1 MCSFSQKRH
10 KGAGR
15 PWGERCT
22 TCSTPQ
28 MDLLCLLWGF
38 TLSLRALPT
47 SSVSQ
52 WGYKFSNRIHS
63 KRDQQARP
71 QKSYSSAY
79 PCSHLPCPLQC
90 DTALASSR
98 KPSITTGTT
107 SHRSFVKIS
116 LPNYSSLGAL
126 FLPCSPKSTGEWCW
140 WLTSLWSSSTC
151 SGEHASSL

>member
-98 KPSITTGTT
+98 KPSIIKGTT
-107 SHRSFVKIS
+107 SDGSFVKIS
-116 LPNYSSLGAL
+116 VKLCPLCLTQLLKPGCTVSAMLSKEHRRVVVVADLPM
-126 FLPCSPKSTGEWCW
+126 EQ
-140 WLTSLWSSSTC
+140 
-151 SGEHASSL
+151 